1 MKKLI
6 KQLDEIADHAY
17 LPECKIKNMDNEQ
30 WWMQH
35 LERYGIELLYE
46 IITVGLRNGD
56 FNWSDSHFMID
67 SETRTIKSFNTIE
80 DIISWIGKDN
90 LESMGVNL
98 EEV

>member
-17 LPECKIKNMDNEQ
+17 LPECKIKSVDNES
-30 WWMQH
+30 WWMQQ
-35 LERYGIELLYE
+35 LERYGMELLYE

-67 SETRTIKSFNTIE
+67 SETRTIKSFSSRQ
-80 DIISWIGKDN
+80 DIIDWIGKDN
-90 LESMGVNL
+90 LESMGVEL
-98 EEV
+98 